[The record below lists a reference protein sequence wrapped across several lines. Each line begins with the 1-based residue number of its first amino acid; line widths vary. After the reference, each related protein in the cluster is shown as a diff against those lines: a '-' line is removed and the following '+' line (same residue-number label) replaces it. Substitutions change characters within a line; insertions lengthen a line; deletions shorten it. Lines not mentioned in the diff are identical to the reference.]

1 MTTKT
6 DWLARALEESRAR
19 GFLGPVP
26 MEQQI
31 AHARGFAAAWGD
43 VSDVAPT
50 SMLDLGSGGGLP
62 GLVLLHDWE
71 VPTVFVDAME
81 KRTAFLREVLAWE
94 GAPTQGSVWTGRA
107 EQLARER
114 ALDEKFDL
122 VTARSFGPPAV
133 TAECAVRFLKVGGT
147 LVVSEPPNDES
158 PSRWKPDAL
167 GQLGLH
173 VGERVRHG
181 AAYQI
186 LRKVRPTPDRFPR
199 QIGTP
204 GKSPLF

>member
-1 MTTKT
+1 MTTT
-6 DWLARALEESRAR
+6 TEWLARALEESRAR
-19 GFLGPVP
+19 GFLGPIP
-26 MEQQI
+26 MDQQI

-43 VSDVAPT
+43 VADEAPT

-71 VPTVFVDAME
+71 IPTVFVDAME
-81 KRTAFLREVLAWE
+81 KRTAFLREVLSWE
-94 GAPTQGSVWTGRA
+94 GAPAQGAVRTGRA
-107 EQLARER
+107 EQLSRER
-114 ALDEKFDL
+114 DLSERFDL

-147 LVVSEPPNDES
+147 LVVSEPPSDDS
-158 PSRWKPDAL
+158 PSRWKRDAL

-186 LRKVRPTPDRFPR
+186 LRKVRPTLDRFPR
-199 QIGTP
+199 PIGTP